1 MIDASVKP
9 AGSTE
14 ILGDLMQTF
23 LTTYARFIDADAD
36 AEQAA
41 NWATIDWNRQ
51 PMCATINL
59 TAKKSIKSI
68 G

>member
-41 NWATIDWNRQ
+41 IWATVE
-51 PMCATINL
+51 
-59 TAKKSIKSI
+59 
-68 G
+68 